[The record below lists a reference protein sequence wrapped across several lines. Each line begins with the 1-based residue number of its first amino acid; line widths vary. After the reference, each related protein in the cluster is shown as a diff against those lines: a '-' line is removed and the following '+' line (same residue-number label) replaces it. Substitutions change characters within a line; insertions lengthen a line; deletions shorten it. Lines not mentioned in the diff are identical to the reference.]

1 MNVQMRPLLAFVC
14 IDKEEERRLFY
25 VALTRAKERL
35 YLTYAKDRFVN
46 GRFETR
52 NASPF
57 LKEIIDKS
65 IIKPKEVTTESIRKS
80 YESVYNVKKE
90 AKKGTFNVGDRIY
103 HDVFKGGEIKAEVE
117 GFYIIKF
124 DEIKSM
130 KKIIVD
136 HPMLKK
142 EK

>member
-1 MNVQMRPLLAFVC
+1 M
-14 IDKEEERRLFY
+14 
-25 VALTRAKERL
+25 
-35 YLTYAKDRFVN
+35 
-46 GRFETR
+46 
-52 NASPF
+52 
-57 LKEIIDKS
+57 
-65 IIKPKEVTTESIRKS
+65 
-80 YESVYNVKKE
+80 KKE